1 MNDEYA
7 FHKFIT
13 NMLCSTDA
21 EIVYKYEVKR
31 IFGFT
36 SIVIKLINI

>member
-7 FHKFIT
+7 FHRLVT
-13 NMLCSTDA
+13 NMHCSTDA

-36 SIVIKLINI
+36 STVIK

>member
-7 FHKFIT
+7 FHKFVT
-13 NMLCSTDA
+13 SMHCSTDS

-31 IFGFT
+31 IFRFT